1 MTGRRP
7 TTAGHRRTEGYATTM
22 SDRATRTRTRS
33 RTAAARRGSVRLA
46 LSAVV
51 AAGALTAGTAPASA
65 HPAAAPVPATASASA
80 SASVPASAYGQ
91 LLTLTRLSAERLATA
106 DRVAAAKWGTD
117 SPIDDPAREQIVLDS
132 VRQQAEAAG
141 ADPEA
146 TVAIFRDQI
155 EANKLV
161 QRELHRQWTE
171 DPSKAPTERPDLT
184 EIRKEIN
191 RVNTELVRAVAA
203 SDRARAARSCL
214 GALAVTA
221 VHVRHEKQLDRLH
234 TRALVRAVPSV
245 CASR

>member
-1 MTGRRP
+1 MSER
-7 TTAGHRRTEGYATTM
+7 TAHT
-22 SDRATRTRTRS
+22 TRTG
-33 RTAAARRGSVRLA
+33 AAPATARRVSARIA

-51 AAGALTAGTAPASA
+51 AAGVLAAGTGPASA
-65 HPAAAPVPATASASA
+65 RLAAPPVPATVSASA
-80 SASVPASAYGQ
+80 SASAYGQ
-91 LLTLTRLSAERLATA
+91 LLALTRLSAERLATA

-117 SPIDDPAREQIVLDS
+117 SPIDDPAREQVVLDS
-132 VRQQAEAAG
+132 VRQQAVAAG

-171 DPSKAPTERPDLT
+171 DPSKAPAERPDLT

-191 RVNTELVRAVAA
+191 RVNTELVRAVAV

-214 GALAVTA
+214 GVLAVTA
-221 VHVRHEKQLDRLH
+221 VHVRQEKQLDRLR

>member
-1 MTGRRP
+1 
-7 TTAGHRRTEGYATTM
+7 M
-22 SDRATRTRTRS
+22 SDRATRTRT

-51 AAGALTAGTAPASA
+51 AAGALAAGTAPASA
-65 HPAAAPVPATASASA
+65 RPAAAPVPTTA

-203 SDRARAARSCL
+203 SDRARSARSCL

-234 TRALVRAVPSV
+234 TLALVRAVPSV